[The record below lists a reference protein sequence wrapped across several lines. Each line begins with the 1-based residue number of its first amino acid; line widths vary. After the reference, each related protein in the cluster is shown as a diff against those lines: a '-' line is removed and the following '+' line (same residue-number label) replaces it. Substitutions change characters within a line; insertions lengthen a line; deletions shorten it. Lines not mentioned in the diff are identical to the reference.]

1 LSEHVHPDLETLLT
15 LALAPVDPP
24 AHMADRLEATFTEI
38 AHLAAEELDSWELA
52 AMRDPRNWVRPAVA
66 LAAGTTAGAALVVL
80 GLRGRSTRRRRQETG
95 MRAAIERAATE
106 VADETRKALDALR
119 VPGRH

>member
-1 LSEHVHPDLETLLT
+1 VTEHVHADLETLLT
-15 LALAPVDPP
+15 RALAPIDPP

-66 LAAGTTAGAALVVL
+66 LAAGTTAGAALVLL
-80 GLRGRSTRRRRQETG
+80 GLRGRSTRKRRQETG
-95 MRAAIERAATE
+95 MKAAVERAANE
-106 VADETRKALDALR
+106 VADEAKRALEALR
-119 VPGRH
+119 KPSR